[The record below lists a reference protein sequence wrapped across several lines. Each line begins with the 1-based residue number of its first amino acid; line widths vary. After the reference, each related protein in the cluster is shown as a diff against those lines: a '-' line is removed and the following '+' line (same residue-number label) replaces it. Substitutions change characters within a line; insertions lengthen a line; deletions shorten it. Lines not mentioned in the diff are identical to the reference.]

1 MTPKEIITDE
11 LRAFWAA
18 PKLADAILARL
29 AAEGYAI
36 TPAWSIAVESDIPT
50 VILGGGTV
58 TLEPIV
64 REDRMVAGIL
74 FKQMAAAQGVNER
87 VSMETLAQAKP
98 VLQILSTKPQSF
110 IALADVCDQ
119 AIRLFSPAAG
129 KGPVSTYTVIQK
141 AGGDA

>member
-1 MTPKEIITDE
+1 MTPNEIIVQE
-11 LRAFWAA
+11 LREFWAA
-18 PKLADAILARL
+18 PKLAEAILARL

-36 TPAWSIAVESDIPT
+36 TAASAASDSQDIPT
-50 VILGGGTV
+50 VILGSGLV

-119 AIRLFSPAAG
+119 TIRLFSPAAG

>member
-1 MTPKEIITDE
+1 MTPSEIIADVLKE
-11 LRAFWAA
+11 FWAA
-18 PKLADAILARL
+18 PKLSNAIMARL

-36 TPAWSIAVESDIPT
+36 THASPVTVESDIPT
-50 VILGGGTV
+50 VILGGGTI

-74 FKQMAAAQGVNER
+74 FKQMTAAQGINER

-98 VLQILSTKPQSF
+98 VLQIISTKPQSF

-119 AIRLFSPAAG
+119 AIRLFSPVAG
-129 KGPVSTYTVIQK
+129 KGLVSTTDTIQK
-141 AGGDA
+141 AVCDV